1 MVKISIG
8 HNVMKKDGTLDSKSS
23 MWGHAVYF
31 RYDPKKKTA
40 YFYDPNHGRSINFYE
55 WKTLQNDTEF
65 KKMSQKEQD
74 EAVLNYMLLC
84 FSQMIFND
92 FKDINDI
99 SCHQMELDVNFLDK
113 LVSVSNTIIGGI
125 SNFFK
130 NEKQQRP
137 DKTLFTNPKI

>member
-1 MVKISIG
+1 VLKRVQIKKIQTLNEDLRFADETAFNSDSIYKVFTEAVQQQQKSKLKHGGMVKISIG

-84 FSQMIFND
+84 
-92 FKDINDI
+92 
-99 SCHQMELDVNFLDK
+99 
-113 LVSVSNTIIGGI
+113 
-125 SNFFK
+125 
-130 NEKQQRP
+130 
-137 DKTLFTNPKI
+137 